1 MGFNDKMKYFL
12 LIFLL
17 ISCSRDFSIDP
28 ATTISKE
35 IIKFLY
41 DESKPKPVME

>member
-28 ATTISKE
+28 TTTISKE